1 MMTNKDRDE
10 WIRKLIEEFDK
21 GLSEMSE
28 EELNSYFSKS
38 TDSFVDAE
46 TLSKGEY
53 IEWLLKICQKKKWLN
68 SLKST
73 A

>member
-1 MMTNKDRDE
+1 MTNKDRDE
-10 WIRKLIEEFDK
+10 WVKKLIEEFDK

-53 IEWLLKICQKKKWLN
+53 IE
-68 SLKST
+68 
-73 A
+73 